1 LWINLNGKSIYVGY
15 AHKSMD
21 FDETKE
27 EMTQAVK
34 VNQKV
39 KNWDKRN

>member
-1 LWINLNGKSIYVGY
+1 
-15 AHKSMD
+15 MD